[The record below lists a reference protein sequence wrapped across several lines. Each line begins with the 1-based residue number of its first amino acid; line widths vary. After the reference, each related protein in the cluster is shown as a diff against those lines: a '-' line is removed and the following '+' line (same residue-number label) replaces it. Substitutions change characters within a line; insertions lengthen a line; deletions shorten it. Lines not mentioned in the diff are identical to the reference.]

1 MTVKN
6 SNIKNQVYATIK
18 ERLINCEYAPGSFL
32 NETKLAEDLGCSRT
46 PIREA
51 LSQLEFD
58 NLIKIIPKK
67 GIYVCDISLNDI
79 QQIFQ
84 TRLEIEPVTLHMSY
98 ESLSPDLLY
107 AFREKFTNETGDIP
121 NGYKL
126 DTAMHLCLIEHCSNR
141 YLVEMMKKVFED
153 NTRVIVCSKE
163 NQEHIDEAREE
174 HIAILD
180 ALIAKDIVR
189 ATDLM
194 RTHIQGCRKAALDYY
209 YDLER
214 YASNQTPDY
223 LKVLDEIR

>member
-6 SNIKNQVYATIK
+6 RNIKNQVYTTIK
-18 ERLINCEYAPGSFL
+18 ERLINCEYPPGSFL

-67 GIYVCDISLNDI
+67 GIYVCDISISDI

-98 ESLSPDLLY
+98 ESLPSDLLY
-107 AFREKFTNETGDIP
+107 AFRDKFSSETGDIA

-126 DTAMHLCLIEHCSNR
+126 DTAMHLCLIEHCGNR
-141 YLVEMMKKVFED
+141 YLIEMMKKVFED
-153 NTRVIVCSKE
+153 NTRVIVSSKE
-163 NQEHIDEAREE
+163 NQQHIDEARQE

-180 ALIAKDIVR
+180 ALIARDIAN
-189 ATDLM
+189 ATDLL
-194 RTHIQGCRKAALDYY
+194 RRHIQGCRKAALDFY
-209 YDLER
+209 YDMER
-214 YASNQTPDY
+214 YAAGGTPDY
-223 LKVLDEIR
+223 LKVLNDI